1 MPEIEAVPVEIIEAA
16 RAGRLVVFVGAGVS
30 RLAGAPS
37 WKGFANQLLE
47 HLYTNGAV
55 DHYEKSNLALLD
67 PKKLLTICEIIQAEK
82 KSIPKPDYPAFIEGK
97 ADPAKWQP
105 IYKSLYGFNAIFVTT
120 NYDQF
125 LDKVANGAL
134 TAPPSPEVPQNPE
147 QSGVPATESKSFYLG
162 KDLLESKLENGN
174 VLHLHGSL
182 EEVDSMIVTVP
193 DYLEHYKPGSNA
205 QQFLEKLFQGSYR
218 VLFVGYGL
226 DELEILEFLV
236 RGTAPPDAELQHFM
250 LYAYFDE
257 EVRMLEHHK
266 RYYRELG
273 VRLIPYSISKL
284 GHESLIPILDKWA
297 EQIGPVAKP
306 MEFIERR
313 AQLDAVI

>member
-1 MPEIEAVPVEIIEAA
+1 MPEIEPVPVEIIEAA
-16 RAGRLVVFVGAGVS
+16 RAGRLVVFIGAGVS

-37 WKGFANQLLE
+37 WRGFANQLLE
-47 HLYTNGAV
+47 HLYENGAI

-67 PKKLLTICEIIQAEK
+67 PKKLLTICDIIQAEK
-82 KSIPKPDYPAFIEGK
+82 KDIPKPDYPAFIEGQ
-97 ADPAKWQP
+97 AQPAKWQP
-105 IYKSLYGFNAIFVTT
+105 IYKSLYRFNTIFVTT

-125 LDKVANGAL
+125 LDKIAKGIL
-134 TAPPSPEVPQNPE
+134 TPPPGPEAPKTPE
-147 QSGVPATESKSFYLG
+147 QSGTSTPEPKSFYLG

-182 EEVDSMIVTVP
+182 EAVDSMIVTVS

-226 DELEILEFLV
+226 EELEILEFLV
-236 RGTAPPDAELQHFM
+236 RGAAPPGAELQHFM
-250 LYAYFDE
+250 LYPFLE
-257 EVRMLEHHK
+257 EEARILDHHK

-273 VRLIPYSISKL
+273 VRLIPYSISKK

-306 MEFIERR
+306 MEFLERR